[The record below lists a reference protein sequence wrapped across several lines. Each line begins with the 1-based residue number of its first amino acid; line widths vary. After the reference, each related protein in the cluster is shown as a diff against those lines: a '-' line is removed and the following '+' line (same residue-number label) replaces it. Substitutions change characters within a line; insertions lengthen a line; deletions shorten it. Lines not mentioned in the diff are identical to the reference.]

1 MIKARKRKNQNTEK
15 LPKIPSL
22 HIKKL
27 AFYDLF
33 PFKYERGLL
42 LLNLSKNMGNMPV
55 NSLSESNLARYKRIR
70 QHDSEIKAGI
80 NNIMFWALNN
90 QCGKK
95 VKIFLVTLLSGLHN
109 KRRLYNAHRIMMI
122 ILKQP
127 SLSKHSLF
135 LSEWASYRFNKKL
148 WVHSS
153 EKHSCLN
160 IPQSWFSL
168 FECFLFIW
176 RSGGRHFNWCWIRP
190 KNRMTDKCIFIKIW
204 KNYIHWIWVHTQLVF

>member
-1 MIKARKRKNQNTEK
+1 MIKARKRKNQTTEK

-80 NNIMFWALNN
+80 NNITF
-90 QCGKK
+90 
-95 VKIFLVTLLSGLHN
+95 
-109 KRRLYNAHRIMMI
+109 
-122 ILKQP
+122 
-127 SLSKHSLF
+127 
-135 LSEWASYRFNKKL
+135 
-148 WVHSS
+148 
-153 EKHSCLN
+153 
-160 IPQSWFSL
+160 
-168 FECFLFIW
+168 
-176 RSGGRHFNWCWIRP
+176 
-190 KNRMTDKCIFIKIW
+190 
-204 KNYIHWIWVHTQLVF
+204 